1 MQHKVASRGTQTQF
15 VVRAGLEIERAV
27 TARRGRV
34 SGYTAFADS
43 TPDISG
49 EQTSTRRSLRL
60 RDRSSVGASSNG
72 SVRRSCSSELK
83 RR

>member
-1 MQHKVASRGTQTQF
+1 MQHKVASRGDANTVI

-49 EQTSTRRSLRL
+49 EQTSTTRSLRCVIAHLLAL
-60 RDRSSVGASSNG
+60 RRTVLLGVL
-72 SVRRSCSSELK
+72 VRLT
-83 RR
+83 